1 MKNYNLLI
9 VDDEQGQREILSGYL
24 KKKGYTVYTASS
36 GTEGIQSV
44 KNYPID
50 IIISD
55 FKMPDK
61 TGIEVLEAVKS
72 INPEISFV
80 MVTAFGTIENAVKA
94 MRLGAYDYLAK
105 PIDLDELDILL
116 ERIIEHKNLKSEN
129 QYLKQQL
136 EERFKISSIISQSPR
151 MEEAVNLAAR
161 VAESKATV
169 LITGENGTG
178 KEVLAKAIH
187 FISPR
192 KNNPFIAVN
201 IPALSENLME
211 SEIFGHERGAFTG
224 ADKMKKGRFE
234 LANKGTIFLDEIGDV
249 PLPMQVKLLRVLQEQ
264 QIERVG
270 GTETIPIDVRI
281 IAATNQD
288 LEKKIKEGTFREDL
302 FYRLNIVAIKIPPL
316 RERKEDI
323 PLLVKCFLK
332 DFALK
337 EGEVEKTITNDAL
350 AMLIKHDWPGNV
362 RELKNIAER
371 LVIMTAGNIIDENDI
386 PPFVKEDEINEP
398 DTSVAALDS
407 YRSAKAAFE
416 RQYIA
421 GKLKEYDGNI
431 SRTAEAI
438 GLERSNL
445 HRKIKAYGLDV
456 KSDGGEHGAGENA

>member
-234 LANKGTIFLDEIGDV
+234 LAYKGTIFLDEIGDV

-323 PLLVKCFLK
+323 LPLIEFFL
-332 DFALK
+332 LK
-337 EGEVEKTITNDAL
+337 YANENKKETFTISKEAVDQL
-350 AMLIKHDWPGNV
+350 MKYSYPGNV
-362 RELKNIAER
+362 RELENSIER
-371 LVIMTAGNIIDENDI
+371 AVVLARGNTLTQNDLPMSIKGFIREEVSELTEGNLVEKVEALERKLILNALTKSNGNQ
-386 PPFVKEDEINEP
+386 
-398 DTSVAALDS
+398 T
-407 YRSAKAAFE
+407 
-416 RQYIA
+416 QA
-421 GKLKEYDGNI
+421 GKLL
-431 SRTAEAI
+431 
-438 GLERSNL
+438 GLTERNL
-445 HRKIKAYGLDV
+445 RYKLQKYGIK
-456 KSDGGEHGAGENA
+456 N